1 MSLTREQLLH
11 GKKLL
16 EESFLCPWYY
26 KQYEIECGTCA
37 GGTTSV
43 CNGKE
48 YVECPNPECD
58 GSHVPCTFVESPKE
72 YPDGQVVATIDVP
85 GFSDL
90 AEKNG
95 ECICWL
101 RNNATTLIDAYE
113 ELLILT
119 AALTWLSQR
128 DGVLIPA
135 RTAAP
140 IASVIAY
147 AESLGWSKE
156 QQP

>member
-1 MSLTREQLLH
+1 MSLTRQQLLH

-16 EESFLCPWYY
+16 EESFRCPWHY

-37 GGTTSV
+37 GGTTGV

-58 GSHVPCTFVESPKE
+58 GSHVPCTFVESPTE

-101 RNNATTLIDAYE
+101 RNEGLRLIDGN
-113 ELLILT
+113 LLLLDLKEAMEFIGNNAPDGEVVCRTT
-119 AALTWLSQR
+119 AET
-128 DGVLIPA
+128 
-135 RTAAP
+135 
-140 IASVIAY
+140 IAY